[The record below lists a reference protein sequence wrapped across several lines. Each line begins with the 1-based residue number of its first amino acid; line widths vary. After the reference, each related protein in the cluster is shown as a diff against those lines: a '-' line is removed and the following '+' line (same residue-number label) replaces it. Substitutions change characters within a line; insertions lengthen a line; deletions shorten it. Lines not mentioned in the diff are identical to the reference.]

1 MQKLL
6 YKVELCGVKVK
17 TKKIKGHLIL
27 RKPSIPHSSTVNV
40 QFMYKQV
47 LTCMQFKHSLSF
59 SLQFDDILEFGW
71 QEVNQGTR
79 NLIQKNVS

>member
-1 MQKLL
+1 MYIFNRENPQNS
-6 YKVELCGVKVK
+6 EPQNG
-17 TKKIKGHLIL
+17 L
-27 RKPSIPHSSTVNV
+27 RRGFDFIAL
-40 QFMYKQV
+40 